1 MYIGSKTS
9 LIREMAN
16 SSSRGGIL
24 VTSYSGVTNFQEALH
39 KESFDYII
47 LDEGHK
53 IRNPDA
59 QITLAVKQFST
70 SHRIILSGSPLQNNL
85 KELWSLFDFIYPGK
99 LGTLPVFMQQFSVPI
114 TIGGYSNANKTQVA
128 TAYKCATIL
137 RDTINPYLLR
147 RMKKDV
153 NDHIHLPAKNDQ
165 VLFCRLTEEQRN
177 LYKEYLGGLEVKNI
191 LSGRV
196 KVFTGLMTL
205 RKICNHTDLY
215 DIREKHVGGP
225 SAEENEKDYYDYGHW
240 KRSGKMIVIEG
251 LLKLW
256 KKQDHKVLLFSQSKQ
271 MLLILQKFV
280 KSKGYTYMKMDGQT
294 SIGSRQNIINSFNE
308 NSGKS

>member
-1 MYIGSKTS
+1 MFIGSKTS

-24 VTSYSGVTNFQEALH
+24 VTSYSGVTNYQEALH

-128 TAYKCATIL
+128 TAYKCATVL

-147 RMKKDV
+147 RLKKDV

-196 KVFTGLMTL
+196 KVFTGLML
-205 RKICNHTDLY
+205 
-215 DIREKHVGGP
+215 
-225 SAEENEKDYYDYGHW
+225 S
-240 KRSGKMIVIEG
+240 
-251 LLKLW
+251 
-256 KKQDHKVLLFSQSKQ
+256 
-271 MLLILQKFV
+271 LIHI
-280 KSKGYTYMKMDGQT
+280 SEPTRPY
-294 SIGSRQNIINSFNE
+294 
-308 NSGKS
+308 